1 MKISPFAKRMIIS
14 ILIIA
19 LASVLI
25 SIIYYR
31 SLDFLPFLY
40 GVVLGSAVSIA
51 KIFLLEHTVN
61 KAIDLEKHKA
71 SSYVTVQ
78 YILRLVVTGVVLYLG
93 AVVPQINLLGVVI
106 GILAFQAAVYITKLK
121 QKS

>member
-1 MKISPFAKRMIIS
+1 MRISPLAKRMIIT
-14 ILIIA
+14 ILVIA

-78 YILRLVVTGVVLYLG
+78 YILRLVVTGIVLYLG

-106 GILAFQAAVYITKLK
+106 GILAFQAAVYSTKLK
-121 QKS
+121 RKS

>member
-1 MKISPFAKRMIIS
+1 MKISPLAKRMIIT

-40 GVVLGSAVSIA
+40 GIILGSVVSIA

-93 AVVPQINLLGVVI
+93 AVVPQINLLGVVV
-106 GILAFQAAVYITKLK
+106 GILAFQAAVYSTKLK

>member
-1 MKISPFAKRMIIS
+1 MKISPLAKRMIIT
-14 ILIIA
+14 IFIIA

-31 SLDFLPFLY
+31 SLEFLPFLF
-40 GVVLGSAVSIA
+40 GVVLGSAVSFA

-78 YILRLVVTGVVLYLG
+78 YLLRLVLTGVVLYLG
-93 AVVPQINLLGVVI
+93 AVVPQINLLGVVV
-106 GILAFQAAVYITKLK
+106 GILAFQAAVYGTKLK
-121 QKS
+121 RKS

>member
-1 MKISPFAKRMIIS
+1 MKISPLAKRMIIT
-14 ILIIA
+14 IFIIA

-40 GVVLGSAVSIA
+40 GIILGSVVSIA

-93 AVVPQINLLGVVI
+93 AVVPQINLLGVVV
-106 GILAFQAAVYITKLK
+106 GILAFQAAVYGTKLK
-121 QKS
+121 RKS